1 MMLRFKGFNQLPG
14 EDVLSTQD
22 ISGNACRI
30 VWLRD
35 ASCYYPGL
43 PAHRQAGLNI
53 QGFSSQISLIHHL
66 FFAHFCVN
74 YVSTPSGQKG

>member
-43 PAHRQAGLNI
+43 PARRQGA
-53 QGFSSQISLIHHL
+53 
-66 FFAHFCVN
+66 
-74 YVSTPSGQKG
+74 